1 MKAFTRIMML
11 GVAMLSLAGSA
22 GAAEATKR
30 DVAALQ
36 QSRDDV
42 AWQAQNTKGG
52 EKQQLKDEERR
63 LQGLIDSLNQGGR
76 VDADEVDRALNR
88 TR

>member
-1 MKAFTRIMML
+1 MKAFTRIMIL

-30 DVAALQ
+30 DVAALEN
-36 QSRDDV
+36 SRDAV
-42 AWQAQNTKGG
+42 AWQAQNSKGV
-52 EKQQLKDEERR
+52 EKQQLRDEEQR

-76 VDADEVDRALNR
+76 VDADEIDRALNR